1 MPSPS
6 AAPAPGTIVA
16 IAWSVEM
23 ASHDADALADVCAAL
38 DVLGIQ
44 QDDATT
50 MSGRD
55 LSPGRERVTL
65 YCDPTV
71 AEDVGAELRGLLEQL
86 ETPAD
91 ALRRLEIAAEDW
103 NATWKV
109 HFRAL
114 DIGRRLRVEPPWDRH
129 PAGDRVVLVIDPGMA
144 FGTGS
149 HETTRMAAALLE
161 DAIDR
166 ARDAGRDLAAMTMI
180 DVGTG
185 SGLLAMAAVRLGLA
199 SAVGVD
205 NDAVAIESARENLEH
220 NDLVGQV
227 ELLVAER
234 PAELA
239 AGTYDIVVANI
250 ISSVLL
256 ALRAD
261 LVARLAT
268 DGVLL
273 LSGVLVRER
282 DVFIEAFLGSDLEL
296 VAERD
301 LGEWKGFAVR
311 RRA

>member
-6 AAPAPGTIVA
+6 AAPALGSVVA
-16 IAWSVEM
+16 IAWSVELS
-23 ASHDADALADVCAAL
+23 SHDADALADVCAAL

-65 YCDPTV
+65 YCDLAAAETV
-71 AEDVGAELRGLLEQL
+71 GEELLALLDQL
-86 ETPAD
+86 DTPRD

-149 HETTRMAAALLE
+149 HETTRMAAELLE

-166 ARDAGRDLAAMTMI
+166 AREEGRTLARMTMI

-185 SGLLAMAAVRLGLA
+185 SGLLAMAAVRLGMGH
-199 SAVGVD
+199 AVGVD
-205 NDAVAIESARENLEH
+205 NDAVAVESARENLEH
-220 NDLVGQV
+220 NALVDSV

-234 PAELA
+234 PSELA

-261 LVARLAT
+261 LIARIAP
-268 DGVLL
+268 GGALL
-273 LSGVLVRER
+273 LSGVLGRER
-282 DVFIEAFLGSDLEL
+282 DGFLGAFLADDLEL

-311 RRA
+311 RRP